1 MMTGRPKIFV
11 FSMPL
16 RLLQSIFSVQTY
28 YYLYLNMTRIN
39 LQTEI
44 QKVLDSVPESIFEDI
59 LAFLKE
65 LQNQPSEKVR
75 LINSLRQILA
85 EDKSLLERL
94 AQ

>member
-11 FSMPL
+11 FSSPL

-28 YYLYLNMTRIN
+28 YYLYLSMTKIQ

-44 QKVLDSVPESIFEDI
+44 QKVLDSVPESVLEDI

-65 LQNQPSEKVR
+65 LQNHPSDKVR
-75 LINSLRQILA
+75 LTNNLRQILA